1 MFVSVRTVLL
11 LVAAMASAAV
21 APAQVITGK
30 VTPVSA
36 SMITQASLPSPTSG
50 PLAPTAL
57 APTALDPPAAIQGTA
72 IGDIDQQNAAEIKTV
87 PGETLLAMVSR
98 LGSRDA
104 ASRERACLATAIY
117 FEAKSEPLA
126 GQLAVG
132 EVLANRVR
140 SGRFASSFC
149 GVVMQRGQ
157 FSFIHNGSLPH
168 VSNGAQWRN
177 AMGIA
182 AIVEGKLMNSSAPR
196 ALFFHAK
203 RVSPSWHATRVA
215 TIGNHVFYR

>member
-36 SMITQASLPSPTSG
+36 SMMTQASLPSPTSG
-50 PLAPTAL
+50 AL
-57 APTALDPPAAIQGTA
+57 APTPLDPPAAIQGTA

-177 AMGIA
+177 AIGIA